1 MFVFAEAICLNKQK
15 GSGMLSLT
23 FIDDTVTY
31 RGETRPTGSVA
42 CMAMNISKE
51 TVDAALPLCQR
62 IAPVN
67 TMLRT
72 GVADKAAM
80 NSARLAAHVLLR
92 LIAQH
97 EPFTF
102 FTHPELERRLD
113 QVFTMDA
120 FKKIHAYQSTV
131 LAGTLDD
138 AAQEKFGPTIDL
150 MMLTPALANF
160 SDAITFLQE
169 HIVPFAEKLDKGNLP
184 RTQEAYLAEFSES
197 FPEDVHMGDG
207 SDSWLSMINVSVQY
221 TAGTS
226 RNRPQ
231 MKKHMHFIS
240 FGGMLRAD
248 FFEGLSVGHAPKRCA
263 ICGRWFL
270 TTDARHTKY
279 CSEICPTDEQGRKCR
294 VIGNLRGRAA
304 RELAVDH
311 PLNEPYDRRMNTIDQ
326 CLKRGTLSPELAAE
340 MKKLAKDKKQRA
352 KADMAYANSTYRME
366 MEQDALKV
374 EALKLLK

>member
-1 MFVFAEAICLNKQK
+1 
-15 GSGMLSLT
+15 
-23 FIDDTVTY
+23 
-31 RGETRPTGSVA
+31 
-42 CMAMNISKE
+42 
-51 TVDAALPLCQR
+51 
-62 IAPVN
+62 
-67 TMLRT
+67 
-72 GVADKAAM
+72 
-80 NSARLAAHVLLR
+80 
-92 LIAQH
+92 
-97 EPFTF
+97 
-102 FTHPELERRLD
+102 
-113 QVFTMDA
+113 
-120 FKKIHAYQSTV
+120 
-131 LAGTLDD
+131 
-138 AAQEKFGPTIDL
+138 
-150 MMLTPALANF
+150 
-160 SDAITFLQE
+160 
-169 HIVPFAEKLDKGNLP
+169 
-184 RTQEAYLAEFSES
+184 
-197 FPEDVHMGDG
+197 MGDG
-207 SDSWLSMINVSVQY
+207 SDSWLSMTNVSVQY

-304 RELAVDH
+304 RELAADH

>member
-1 MFVFAEAICLNKQK
+1 MNKQK

-23 FIDDTVTY
+23 FMGDAVTY
-31 RGETRPTGSVA
+31 RGEALPTGSIA
-42 CMAMNISKE
+42 CMAMNIGKE

-62 IAPVN
+62 IASVN

-72 GVADKAAM
+72 GVADKVSM
-80 NSARLAAHVLLR
+80 NSARLAAHVLLQ
-92 LIAQH
+92 LIAQY

-102 FTHPELERRLD
+102 FAHPELEQRLD
-113 QVFTMDA
+113 QVFTMEA
-120 FKKIHAYQSTV
+120 FKKIHAYNSAV

-138 AAQEKFGPTIDL
+138 AAREKFGPTIDL
-150 MMLTPALANF
+150 IMLTPALANF
-160 SDAITFLQE
+160 SDAITLLQE
-169 HIVPFAEKLDKGNLP
+169 HIVPFAEKLDKRNLP
-184 RTQEAYLAEFSES
+184 RTQEAYLAQFSES

-207 SDSWLSMINVSVQY
+207 SDSWLSMTNVSVQY

-226 RNRPQ
+226 VDGNRPQ

-279 CSEICPTDEQGRKCR
+279 CSGICPPDDQGRKCR

-304 RELAVDH
+304 RELAADH
-311 PLNEPYDRRMNTIDQ
+311 PLNAPYDRRMNTIDQ
-326 CLKRGTLSPELAAE
+326 CLKRGTLSPEVAVT

-352 KADMAYANSTYRME
+352 KADMAYANSIYRME
-366 MEQDALKV
+366 MEQDALKA
-374 EALKLLK
+374 EAQKLLP

>member
-1 MFVFAEAICLNKQK
+1 MNQRK

-23 FIDDTVTY
+23 FMGDTVTY
-31 RGETRPTGSVA
+31 RGETLPTGSIA

-51 TVDAALPLCQR
+51 TVNAALPQCQR

-72 GVADKAAM
+72 GIADKASM

-102 FTHPELERRLD
+102 FTHPELDRRLD
-113 QVFTMDA
+113 QVFTMEA
-120 FKKIHAYQSTV
+120 FKKIHAYTSAM

-160 SDAITFLQE
+160 SDAITLLQG
-169 HIVPFAEKLDKGNLP
+169 HIVPFAEKLDIENRP
-184 RTQEAYLAEFSES
+184 RTQEAYLSQFSES
-197 FPEDVHMGDG
+197 FPEDAHMGDG
-207 SDSWLSMINVSVQY
+207 SDSWMSMTNVSVQY

-226 RNRPQ
+226 VDGNRPQ

-279 CSEICPTDEQGRKCR
+279 CSGICPTDDQGRKCR

-304 RELAVDH
+304 RELAADH

-326 CLKRGTLSPELAAE
+326 CLKRGTLRPDLAAT
-340 MKKLAKDKKQRA
+340 MKKLAKNKKQRA

-366 MEQDALKV
+366 MEQDALKA
-374 EALKLLK
+374 EALKLLP

>member
-160 SDAITFLQE
+160 SDAITLLQE

-207 SDSWLSMINVSVQY
+207 SDSWLSMTNVSVQY

-294 VIGNLRGRAA
+294 VIGNLRGHAA
-304 RELAVDH
+304 RELAADH

>member
-160 SDAITFLQE
+160 SDAITLLQE

-207 SDSWLSMINVSVQY
+207 SDSWLSMTNVSVQY

-304 RELAVDH
+304 RELAADH

-366 MEQDALKV
+366 MEQDAQKV

>member
-113 QVFTMDA
+113 QVFIMDA

-160 SDAITFLQE
+160 SDAITLLQE

-207 SDSWLSMINVSVQY
+207 SDSWLSMTNVSVQY

-304 RELAVDH
+304 RELAADH

-326 CLKRGTLSPELAAE
+326 CLKRGTISPELAAE

>member
-1 MFVFAEAICLNKQK
+1 
-15 GSGMLSLT
+15 MLSLT
-23 FIDDTVTY
+23 FMGDTVTY
-31 RGETRPTGSVA
+31 RGETMPTGSIA

-51 TVDAALPLCQR
+51 TVNAALPQCQR

-67 TMLRT
+67 AMLRT
-72 GVADKAAM
+72 GVADKASM

-102 FTHPELERRLD
+102 FTHPELDRRLD
-113 QVFTMDA
+113 QVFTMEA
-120 FKKIHAYQSTV
+120 FKKIHAYTSAM

-150 MMLTPALANF
+150 VMLAPALANF
-160 SDAITFLQE
+160 SDAITLLQE
-169 HIVPFAEKLDKGNLP
+169 HIVPFAEKLDKEKLP
-184 RTQEAYLAEFSES
+184 RTQEAYLAQFSES

-207 SDSWLSMINVSVQY
+207 SDSWLSMTNVSVQY

-226 RNRPQ
+226 VDGNRPQ

-279 CSEICPTDEQGRKCR
+279 CSGICPTDAQGRKCR
-294 VIGNLRGRAA
+294 VIGNLRGRTA
-304 RELAVDH
+304 RELAADH
-311 PLNEPYDRRMNTIDQ
+311 PLNKPYDRRMNTIDQ
-326 CLKRGTLSPELAAE
+326 CLKRGTLSPELAAV

-366 MEQDALKV
+366 MEQDALKD
-374 EALKLLK
+374 EALKLLL

>member
-1 MFVFAEAICLNKQK
+1 MNQRK

-23 FIDDTVTY
+23 FMGDTVTY
-31 RGETRPTGSVA
+31 RGETLPTGSIS
-42 CMAMNISKE
+42 CMAMNIGKE

-62 IAPVN
+62 IAQVN

-72 GVADKAAM
+72 GVADKASM
-80 NSARLAAHVLLR
+80 NSARLAVHVLLR

-102 FTHPELERRLD
+102 FNHSELDRRLD
-113 QVFTMDA
+113 QVFTMEA
-120 FKKIHAYQSTV
+120 FKKIHAYNSAV
-131 LAGTLDD
+131 LAGALDD
-138 AAQEKFGPTIDL
+138 AEQERFAPTIDL
-150 MMLTPALANF
+150 IMLTPALANF
-160 SDAITFLQE
+160 SDAITLLQD

-184 RTQEAYLAEFSES
+184 RTQEAYLSQLSES
-197 FPEDVHMGDG
+197 FPEDVHLGDG
-207 SDSWLSMINVSVQY
+207 SDSWLSMTNVSVQY

-226 RNRPQ
+226 ADRSRPQ

-248 FFEGLSVGHAPKRCA
+248 FFEGLSVGNAPKRCA

-279 CSEICPTDEQGRKCR
+279 CSGICPTDAQGRKCR

-304 RELAVDH
+304 RELAADH

-326 CLKRGTLSPELAAE
+326 CLKCGTLSPEVAAM
-340 MKKLAKDKKQRA
+340 MKKLAKNKKQRA
-352 KADMAYANSTYRME
+352 KADMAYANSTYRIE
-366 MEQDALKV
+366 MEQDALKA